1 MESAL
6 VVTHSDKGL
15 DSITGSLKAAS
26 IHDIVVRASCGDA
39 RRTLLERDFDLVF
52 VNAPLSD
59 ESGERFSREIAGKG
73 ASQVLLLVKAEF
85 MEEISAA
92 WVLLLVKAEFMEE
105 ISAACEADGVLTV
118 SKPVNKAILW
128 SSLKLANAAWNRL
141 KRAQAENDRLKQK
154 IEDIRAVDRA
164 KCLLISR
171 LHMSEGQAHRH
182 IEKQAMD
189 SRATRRAV
197 AEEILRK
204 YGG

>member
-73 ASQVLLLVKAEF
+73 ASQ
-85 MEEISAA
+85 
-92 WVLLLVKAEFMEE
+92 VLLLVKAEFMEE

-189 SRATRRAV
+189 LRATRRAV
-197 AEEILRK
+197 AEGILRRD
-204 YGG
+204 GS